1 MLKIEKIKDKRIVK
15 VAGQKNCTRSGYSY
29 KYEGQGD
36 CLNDCTNVNK
46 PRYYKAKTH

>member
-1 MLKIEKIKDKRIVK
+1 MKIKKIKDKRFVV
-15 VAGQKNCTRSGYSY
+15 VAGQKNCTYGGHSY

-36 CLNDCTNVNK
+36 CLNDCVRWDK